1 MKNLTSNNI
10 DDNDNVESTEE
21 VNVLLV
27 SIRSIHSNS
36 IDHEVVVARNPTW
49 GRFIIL
55 SDVKLSDR
63 LIISTSNG
71 GTVNISINTL
81 IEKAEVDKEFDIPVQ
96 SVALA
101 SSIKLSISPIKSL
114 NNSSNSKIDIL
125 STLSEYLTTNRK
137 NTITLILSIMFLVIS
152 CSSWYSITSDSLLM
166 FLLAAILSTHSI
178 YNIITDSNQ
187 NKKSIQ
193 VVSSNYRL
201 ILLSHAFTSP
211 DVPVN
216 QPEDDIP
223 MRFING
229 CDGDMKE
236 ARRRWDITKRWR
248 ETEGVNKI
256 LEEPQPNYFNIRKWY
271 PHYHAGRGRDG
282 HVVFYERAGELQYDQ
297 YQWQILCGGDDMAKS
312 ISVIDIGNVKMSDVA
327 GDQLEY
333 LKKTAAIANHHY
345 PERSYVI
352 YVVNAPVWFSFLWR
366 IIKPLVHENTQK
378 KIRIL
383 SRAGTLVGLQ
393 EHIDISNIPSYYGGQ
408 LDYATIGP
416 PGNPGDKP
424 IIENDNSNESLRSI
438 DDSFNGDTT
447 HTIQNHIPHSNV
459 FVSLDYKIDS
469 KVDGKADSKID
480 SKLDSRADSKV
491 DNKADSKIDNHID
504 TKTDK
509 GITST
514 PAITSPISSQSI
526 SPLTPESAFITTSS
540 IPANKSAN
548 RNTPKLTTK

>member
-1 MKNLTSNNI
+1 MKNLSSNNI
-10 DDNDNVESTEE
+10 DDNDNMESTEE
-21 VNVLLV
+21 VNVMLV
-27 SIRSIHSNS
+27 SIRSIQSNS
-36 IDHEVVVARNPTW
+36 IDHEVVVARNPAW

-71 GTVNISINTL
+71 GTVNISIHTL
-81 IEKAEVDKEFDIPVQ
+81 IEKSEVDNEFDIPVQ

-152 CSSWYSITSDSLLM
+152 CSSMYSITSDSLLM

-178 YNIITDSNQ
+178 YNIISDSNQ
-187 NKKSIQ
+187 QKKSTNQ
-193 VVSSNYRL
+193 LVSSNYRL

-271 PHYHAGRGRDG
+271 PHYHAGRGKEG

-297 YQWQILCGGDDMAKS
+297 LTARGIKVEDLVRHFLFVTEYQWQILCGGDDMAKS
-312 ISVIDIGNVKMSDVA
+312 ISVIDIGSVKMSDVA

-352 YVVNAPVWFSFLWR
+352 YVVNAPVWFSFLW
-366 IIKPLVHENTQK
+366 
-378 KIRIL
+378 
-383 SRAGTLVGLQ
+383 
-393 EHIDISNIPSYYGGQ
+393 
-408 LDYATIGP
+408 
-416 PGNPGDKP
+416 
-424 IIENDNSNESLRSI
+424 
-438 DDSFNGDTT
+438 
-447 HTIQNHIPHSNV
+447 
-459 FVSLDYKIDS
+459 
-469 KVDGKADSKID
+469 
-480 SKLDSRADSKV
+480 
-491 DNKADSKIDNHID
+491 
-504 TKTDK
+504 
-509 GITST
+509 
-514 PAITSPISSQSI
+514 
-526 SPLTPESAFITTSS
+526 
-540 IPANKSAN
+540 
-548 RNTPKLTTK
+548 